1 MPTYPTLNELFET
14 SVKRFADNVALRML
28 IPTERKK
35 GRGVQLV
42 LNEITYSRLGETVGR
57 LAAALQ
63 DLGVQKGDRVA
74 LVSKPRAAYAMA
86 LFAVLRCG
94 AAVLPLDPDLQRG
107 ELKRILEEAGVSAA
121 IFSGSKTEDLA
132 AIRSESLPNMS
143 LVCMDRTSIEGIEF
157 MDAVVLGHRPVAS
170 IPVTENDLAIL
181 MYTSGTTGNAKGAM
195 LTHKN
200 IASNAL
206 TAIKVVEL
214 SERDNFLTIVPWYH
228 IYGLTITLMCPVAVG
243 ATTTYTPVDRNLM
256 QVMHRARP
264 TLILGVPKLYNVLY
278 ERVQAGIQKSAL
290 KRAIAKASPTL
301 MGKLVVRKLFGKQF
315 RFFTSG
321 GAPLNPDAAAG
332 FRRMGIGILEG
343 YGLTETAP
351 LLTASDL
358 FAAEPG
364 MEAIQD
370 IELKILDPGEDGV
383 GEVLARGPN
392 IMAGY
397 YKNPEAT
404 AEVIDDELWFHTG
417 DLGLIRDGNLVLSG
431 RAKNVIVLETGKN
444 VYPEELEW
452 EFNGIPAIEEIMVYE
467 DERQGIPVVSAL
479 VYPSDS
485 ALKELGI
492 TNKDDALD
500 HIWEEIKKAN
510 ENLAMFKRI
519 RYKECIRLV
528 DEPFEKSVKLDIK
541 RHKVK
546 VATQEEAKPE
556 DADPSEAS

>member
-1 MPTYPTLNELFET
+1 MYPTLNEMFET
-14 SVKRFADNVALRML
+14 SIKRFADNVALRML

-35 GRGVQLV
+35 GRGIQLV

-74 LVSKPRAAYAMA
+74 LISKPRAAFAMT
-86 LFAVLRCG
+86 LFAILRSG

-107 ELKRILEEAGVSAA
+107 ELKRILEEANVSAA
-121 IFSGSKTEDLA
+121 IFSGSKAEDLA
-132 AIRSESLPNMS
+132 YIRGESLPDMS

-157 MDAVVLGHRPVAS
+157 MDAVVLGHRPVAP
-170 IPVTENDLAIL
+170 IPVTQDDLAIL

-195 LTHKN
+195 LTHRN
-200 IASNAL
+200 IASNTLAAL
-206 TAIKVVEL
+206 KVVDL
-214 SERDNFLTIVPWYH
+214 SERDNFLSIVPWYH
-228 IYGLTITLMCPVAVG
+228 IYGLTITLMCPISVG

-264 TLILGVPKLYNVLY
+264 TVMLGVPKLYNVLY
-278 ERVQAGIQKSAL
+278 ERVHAGIEKSAL
-290 KRAIAKASPTL
+290 KRLIARMSPSL
-301 MGKLVVRKLFGKQF
+301 MGKLVVRKLFGSQF

-343 YGLTETAP
+343 YGLTETSP

-358 FAAEPG
+358 FASEPG
-364 MEAIQD
+364 MIALDDVEI
-370 IELKILDPGEDGV
+370 KILDPGEDGV

-397 YKNPEAT
+397 YKNPDAT

-417 DLGLIRDGNLVLSG
+417 DLGVISNGHLVLSG

-452 EFNGIPAIEEIMVYE
+452 EFNSIPAIEEIMVYE

-479 VYPSDS
+479 VYPSEA

-492 TNKDDALD
+492 TNKDDTLD

-519 RYKECIRLV
+519 RYKECVHLV

-541 RHKVK
+541 RFKVK
-546 VATQEEAKPE
+546 LSESSQA
-556 DADPSEAS
+556 PSDDQPS

>member
-1 MPTYPTLNELFET
+1 MYPTLNEMFET

-35 GRGVQLV
+35 GKGVQLV
-42 LNEITYSRLGETVGR
+42 LNEISYSRLGETVGR
-57 LAAALQ
+57 LGAALQ
-63 DLGVQKGDRVA
+63 ALGVRKGDRVA
-74 LVSKPRAAYAMA
+74 LISKPRAAFAMA

-121 IFSGSKTEDLA
+121 IFSGSKAEDLA
-132 AIRSESLPNMS
+132 AIRSESLPDMS
-143 LVCMDRTSIEGIEF
+143 LICMDRSTLEGIEF
-157 MDAVVLGHRPVAS
+157 MDAVVLGHRPTAS
-170 IPVTENDLAIL
+170 IPVTQDDLAIL

-195 LTHKN
+195 LTHRN
-200 IASNAL
+200 IASNTLA
-206 TAIKVVEL
+206 AIKVVDL
-214 SERDNFLTIVPWYH
+214 SEKDDFLSIVPWYH
-228 IYGLTITLMCPVAVG
+228 IYGLTITVMCPIAVG

-256 QVMHRARP
+256 QVMHRAHP
-264 TLILGVPKLYNVLY
+264 TVILGVPKLYNVLY
-278 ERVQAGIQKSAL
+278 ERVHSSIEKSAL
-290 KRAIAKASPTL
+290 KRLITRMSPAL
-301 MGKLVVRKLFGKQF
+301 MGKLVVHKLFGNQF

-321 GAPLNPDAAAG
+321 GAPLNPEAAAG
-332 FRRMGIGILEG
+332 FRRLGIGILEG
-343 YGLTETAP
+343 YGLTETSP
-351 LLTASDL
+351 LLTASEL
-358 FAAEPG
+358 FASEPG
-364 MEAIQD
+364 MIALDDVEI
-370 IELKILDPGEDGV
+370 KILDPGEDGV

-397 YKNPEAT
+397 YKNPQAT

-417 DLGLIRDGNLVLSG
+417 DLGVISNGHLVLSG
-431 RAKNVIVLETGKN
+431 RAKNVIVLDTGKN

-452 EFNGIPAIEEIMVYE
+452 EFNSIPAIEEIMVYE
-467 DERQGIPVVSAL
+467 DERQGVPVVSAL
-479 VYPSDS
+479 VYPSES

-519 RYKECIRLV
+519 RYKECVRLV

-541 RHKVK
+541 RFKVK
-546 VATQEEAKPE
+546 LSASGESQP
-556 DADPSEAS
+556 ADQPL